1 MEVRTASDTRLGAVT
16 GDESVRTRWE
26 PIPVRRRDVEPAAI
40 TLDCIYQRAMEHGRL
55 SGLTRRTGAIGDGWS
70 QGQTQ
75 GQSQP
80 RSPVAGFSAARADWS
95 PLADPS
101 LLIVDDHTLHRE
113 NLAAVFTAS
122 GCSAPASAWDLQSL
136 FAALTTN
143 PPNLVLLNLDT
154 RDSALLLHATFEICP
169 AVRVIVLGMSEDDEV
184 GIVACA
190 EAGVAGYHL
199 RTESLDDLLALIRK
213 VADGE
218 TSCSPRV
225 SAILLR
231 RLSALATKRQ
241 PATQE
246 LVLTG
251 REAQILRMLEMGL
264 TNRDI
269 ADELCIAVHTVK
281 NHVHSV
287 LTKLGVSTRA
297 EAAARFRTVSL
308 RESDREN

>member
-1 MEVRTASDTRLGAVT
+1 MEMSTVNDTRSSANT
-16 GDESVRTRWE
+16 DEPGGSPWA
-26 PIPVRRRDVEPAAI
+26 PIPVRHRGTDAAAS

-55 SGLTRRTGAIGDGWS
+55 NGLTRRAGPIGAVPVGETRA
-70 QGQTQ
+70 QNPT
-75 GQSQP
+75 
-80 RSPVAGFSAARADWS
+80 RSPGPAFSAARADWS
-95 PLADPS
+95 PLADPT
-101 LLIVDDHTLHRE
+101 LLIVDDHALHRE
-113 NLAAVFTAS
+113 YLSAVFASNGTA
-122 GCSAPASAWDLQSL
+122 APAAAWDLQSL
-136 FAALTTN
+136 FAALTAN
-143 PPNLVLLNLDT
+143 PPDLVLLNLDT
-154 RDSALLLHATFEICP
+154 RDSALLLHATLEICP
-169 AVRVIVLGMSEDDEV
+169 EVRVIVLGMSEDDEA

-199 RTESLDDLLALIRK
+199 RTESLEDLMSLIHK

-218 TSCSPRV
+218 ASCSPRI

-251 REAQILRMLEMGL
+251 REAQILRMLELGM

-308 RESDREN
+308 RDLSREN